1 MLRTL
6 AALGGLALSA
16 GCASAQSVGPDYPV
30 PPSIAYGPL
39 YRAVELGSIFS
50 DSKTF
55 PDMIPAAS
63 PAQVLANYEVAKQT
77 PEFSLADFVNRYFS
91 GPDPAGPTINPAA
104 AGQTLLNYV
113 DSLWPMLRQ
122 SATSVPAYSTL
133 LPLPYSYVVPGG
145 RFREVYYWDSYFTML
160 GLEQTGNHDLSV
172 DMLDDF
178 AFEIDQ
184 YGHVPNG
191 NRSYYLSRSQPP
203 FFSLMVELIANTDGS
218 STYLKYLT
226 ALQTEYNYWMEGE
239 ADTLPG
245 HANRHIVRL
254 LDGTVLNRYWDERK
268 APRDESYAEDV
279 QTASQSTRPAPEVWR
294 NLRAT
299 AESGW
304 DFSSRWLADEKSLST
319 VRTLALLP
327 PDLNSLLVHLERT
340 LSTGYELAGNQSL
353 AAEYAERAE
362 SRIEAIDRF
371 MWDADDGVF
380 TDYLWRQGQTT
391 RTVTAATLYP
401 LFLKAASS
409 EQADKVVKTVGAKL
423 LQIGGIAT
431 TLVNSGQQWDQPNGW
446 APLQW
451 IAVIGLR
458 NYGFPDIAQQVASRW
473 IGENIAVY
481 RKEAKLVEKYDILSP
496 GGSEGGGGEYTTQIG
511 FGWTNGV
518 LLALGALY
526 PELEAALEAATP
538 NPQVVSV
545 P

>member
-6 AALGGLALSA
+6 AALGALALPVT
-16 GCASAQSVGPDYPV
+16 CASAQSVGPDYPV

-63 PAQVLANYEVAKQT
+63 PAQVLADYDVAKQT

-91 GPDPAGPTINPAA
+91 GPDPAGPAIKPAA

-160 GLEQTGNHDLSV
+160 GLEQTGNHDLAV
-172 DMLDDF
+172 DMLADF

-203 FFSLMVELIANTDGS
+203 FFSLMVELIANTDGN
-218 STYLKYLT
+218 STYLKYLN

-245 HANRHIVRL
+245 RANRHVVRL
-254 LDGTVLNRYWDERK
+254 LNGTVLNRYWDERK
-268 APRDESYAEDV
+268 APRDEFYAEDV
-279 QTASQSTRPAPEVWR
+279 QTASQSSRPAPEVWR

-299 AESGW
+299 AELGW

-340 LSTGYELAGNQSL
+340 LSTGYELAGNQRL
-353 AAEYAERAE
+353 AGEYAERAE
-362 SRIEAIDRF
+362 SRIKAIGRF

-380 TDYLWRQGQTT
+380 TDYLWHQGQTT

-409 EQADKVVKTVGAKL
+409 EQADIVVETVGAKL
-423 LQIGGIAT
+423 LQIGGMAT

-496 GGSEGGGGEYTTQIG
+496 EGSEGGGGEYTTQIG

-538 NPQVVSV
+538 NPQIVSV